1 MLGSKKSGFSVPGA
15 TTLISQDT
23 VIEGDI
29 RFSGTLD
36 IEGLVRGNI
45 IAEPGKD
52 AVLRLVGKGRVE
64 GDIRVPSVII
74 NGEVQGDVHSSKQVE
89 LAANARVQ
97 GNVFYSLVEMAAG
110 AEVNGSLKHVAEG
123 VAGDEDGPEEPAAGG
138 APTPDS
144 KVD

>member
-1 MLGSKKSGFSVPGA
+1 MLGNRKSGFSVSGA

-23 VIEGDI
+23 VIEGNI
-29 RFSGTLD
+29 QFSGSLD

-52 AVLRLVGKGRVE
+52 ALLRLVGKGRVE

-97 GNVFYSLVEMAAG
+97 GNVFYNLVEMAAG
-110 AEVNGSLKHVAEG
+110 SEVNGSLKHVGESP
-123 VAGDEDGPEEPAAGG
+123 AGGEDGPDASA
-138 APTPDS
+138 PDS

>member
-1 MLGSKKSGFSVPGA
+1 MLGNKKSGFSVSGA

-23 VIEGDI
+23 VVEGDI
-29 RFSGTLD
+29 RFSGSLD

-52 AVLRLVGKGRVE
+52 ALLRLVGKGRVE

-97 GNVFYSLVEMAAG
+97 GNVFYNLVEMAAG
-110 AEVNGSLKHVAEG
+110 SEVNGSLKHVGEG
-123 VAGDEDGPEEPAAGG
+123 PVGGEDGPDEAGAA
-138 APTPDS
+138 AALTPDS

>member
-1 MLGSKKSGFSVPGA
+1 MLGNKKSGMSMSGA

-23 VIEGDI
+23 VIEGDV
-29 RFSGTLD
+29 RFSGSLD

-45 IAEPGKD
+45 IAEAGTD
-52 AVLRLVGKGRVE
+52 ALVRLVGKGRVE

-89 LAANARVQ
+89 LAAHARVE
-97 GNVFYSLVEMAAG
+97 GNVFYTLVEMVAG
-110 AEVNGSLKHVAEG
+110 SEVNGSLKHVGEG
-123 VAGDEDGPEEPAAGG
+123 ASVGQESGVEDVPE
-138 APTPDS
+138 T